1 MATST
6 SAARGYI
13 KYVMASARRDA
24 KRRRPSITCVMSLA
38 PGLRSIVR
46 GRYPVAWLAGAHPMK
61 AKTTT
66 EETMASTRGT
76 VLSAAAS
83 ALLIAVSAHA
93 QTNGPGVTDKE
104 IKIGQTMPYSGPV
117 SAWSVQGRVDQ
128 AYMTRLNA
136 KGGING
142 RSVKLLSLDDGFSPP
157 KAVERVRELVES
169 EQVLGL
175 FGSVGTVPNV
185 AVAKYLNQ
193 KKVPHLVISS
203 AAGVFASPN
212 PYRWSTAFYML
223 QPTEATLLARYIM
236 SSKPNAKIGILYQ
249 NDEYGKGYLK
259 AFRDALGDK
268 AKEMIVKE
276 SSYDVSDPTI
286 DSQII
291 ELKSSGA
298 DTLFNVST
306 AKFGAQA
313 IRKVHELNWKPTHV
327 IVQAISSIDNV
338 LRPAGLEQSKD
349 LISLQFVKFP
359 GDPEWNDDPAMKE
372 YYAFMKEYAPGEAAT
387 DSTAAFAYMTSHLIE
402 LILRNSGNNL
412 TRENVLKQA
421 TNIKDLELPLL
432 LPGIKVN
439 YTPTDYSPI
448 QQARVSRFDGTK
460 WVRFGELIS
469 ARDKAP

>member
-1 MATST
+1 M
-6 SAARGYI
+6 
-13 KYVMASARRDA
+13 V
-24 KRRRPSITCVMSLA
+24 
-38 PGLRSIVR
+38 
-46 GRYPVAWLAGAHPMK
+46 
-61 AKTTT
+61 
-66 EETMASTRGT
+66 STRST
-76 VLSAAAS
+76 VLSTATLG
-83 ALLIAVSAHA
+83 LLIAASAHA
-93 QTNGPGVTDKE
+93 QTNGPGVTEKE

-117 SAWSVQGRVDQ
+117 SAWSVQGRVDL

-142 RSVKLLSLDDGFSPP
+142 RSIKLLSLDDGFSPP

-203 AAGVFASPN
+203 AAAVFASPN
-212 PYRWSTAFYML
+212 PYQWSTAFYML

-236 SSKPNAKIGILYQ
+236 SSKPNAKIGVLYQ

-259 AFRDALGDK
+259 AFREALGDK
-268 AKEMIVKE
+268 ANKMIVKE
-276 SSYDVSDPTI
+276 SSYDVSDPTV
-286 DSQII
+286 DSQVI
-291 ELKSSGA
+291 ELKNSGA

-327 IVQAISSIDNV
+327 IVQAISSLGSV
-338 LRPAGLEQSKD
+338 LKPAGLEQSKD

-359 GDPEWNDDPAMKE
+359 GDPEWNNDPAMKE
-372 YYAFMKEYAPGEAAT
+372 YYGFMKEYAPGEAAT
-387 DSTAAFAYMTSHLIE
+387 DATAAFAYMTSHLIE
-402 LILRNSGNNL
+402 LILRNSGSNL

-421 TNIKDLELPLL
+421 TNINDLELPLL

-460 WVRFGELIS
+460 WVRFDELIS

>member
-1 MATST
+1 MVST
-6 SAARGYI
+6 CRAA
-13 KYVMASARRDA
+13 
-24 KRRRPSITCVMSLA
+24 C
-38 PGLRSIVR
+38 
-46 GRYPVAWLAGAHPMK
+46 
-61 AKTTT
+61 
-66 EETMASTRGT
+66 
-76 VLSAAAS
+76 AAATIGM
-83 ALLIAVSAHA
+83 LLTTAAIA

-117 SAWSVQGRVDQ
+117 SAWSVQGRVDL
-128 AYMTRLNA
+128 AYMKRLNA

-142 RSVKLLSLDDGFSPP
+142 RTVKLLSLDDGFSPP

-169 EQVLGL
+169 EKVLGL

-203 AAGVFASPN
+203 AAGVFAN
-212 PYRWSTAFYML
+212 PSTYPWSTAFYML
-223 QPTEATLLARYIM
+223 QPTEATLLARYIL
-236 SSKPNAKIGILYQ
+236 SSKPDAKIGILYQ

-259 AFRDALGDK
+259 PFRDALGDK
-268 AKEMIVKE
+268 ADKMIVKE
-276 SSYDVSDPTI
+276 SSYDVTDPTV

-298 DTLFNVST
+298 DTLLNVST

-313 IRKVHELNWKPTHV
+313 IRKVHELNWKPTHM
-327 IVQAISSIDNV
+327 IVQAISSLDNV
-338 LRPAGLEQSKD
+338 LKPAGLEQSKD

-359 GDPEWNDDPAMKE
+359 GDPEWSDDPAMKE
-372 YYAFMKEYAPGEAAT
+372 YYAFMKEYAPGESAS

-402 LILRNSGNNL
+402 RILRNSGNDL
-412 TRENVLKQA
+412 SRENVLKQA
-421 TNIKDLELPLL
+421 TNLKDVELPLL
-432 LPGIKVN
+432 LPGIKVT
-439 YTPTDYSPI
+439 YSPTDYSPI

>member
-1 MATST
+1 
-6 SAARGYI
+6 
-13 KYVMASARRDA
+13 
-24 KRRRPSITCVMSLA
+24 MSLA
-38 PGLRSIVR
+38 SGLRSIVR
-46 GRYPVAWLAGAHPMK
+46 GQCPVAWLAGAHPMK
-61 AKTTT
+61 ARITT
-66 EETMASTRGT
+66 EETMASTRGA

-83 ALLIAVSAHA
+83 ALLIAASAHA

-169 EQVLGL
+169 EHVLGL

-185 AVAKYLNQ
+185 AVAKYLN
-193 KKVPHLVISS
+193 LVISS

-212 PYRWSTAFYML
+212 PYPWSTAFYML

-236 SSKPNAKIGILYQ
+236 SSKPNARVGILYQ

-259 AFRDALGDK
+259 AFREALGDK
-268 AKEMIVKE
+268 ANKMIVKE

-327 IVQAISSIDNV
+327 IVQASSSLDNV

-372 YYAFMKEYAPGEAAT
+372 YYAFMKEYAAGEAAT

-402 LILRNSGNNL
+402 LILRNSGNDL

>member
-1 MATST
+1 
-6 SAARGYI
+6 
-13 KYVMASARRDA
+13 
-24 KRRRPSITCVMSLA
+24 
-38 PGLRSIVR
+38 
-46 GRYPVAWLAGAHPMK
+46 
-61 AKTTT
+61 
-66 EETMASTRGT
+66 MASTR
-76 VLSAAAS
+76 SAALSTA
-83 ALLIAVSAHA
+83 ALGLLIAASAHA
-93 QTNGPGVTDKE
+93 QTSGPGVTDKE

-117 SAWSVQGRVDQ
+117 SAWSVQGRVDL

-212 PYRWSTAFYML
+212 PYQWSTAFYML

-236 SSKPNAKIGILYQ
+236 SSKPTAKIGILYQ

-259 AFRDALGDK
+259 AFREALGDK
-268 AKEMIVKE
+268 ANKMIVKE
-276 SSYDVSDPTI
+276 SSYDVTDPTV

-291 ELKSSGA
+291 ELKNSGA

-327 IVQAISSIDNV
+327 IVQAISSLDNV
-338 LRPAGLEQSKD
+338 LKPAGLEQSKD

-372 YYAFMKEYAPGEAAT
+372 YYAFMKEYAPSEAAT

-402 LILRNSGNNL
+402 LILRNSGNTL
-412 TRENVLKQA
+412 TRDNVLKQA
-421 TNIKDLELPLL
+421 TNIEDLELPLL